1 MRIEDQ
7 TVEILLLKVHVIIKP
22 HFCNCF
28 FAWKREAHPYARRRF
43 LSLRFS
49 AARVAEKT
57 ASSSSSTT
65 TPRVREEEETKSMR
79 HRQHYRDKNDRITP
93 LRVLRTHEN
102 PEHRVHGNVPRTGG
116 VHLCASPRDANAV
129 EARVYACA
137 ERFSPSHARVWGNL
151 SRHATSGGRE
161 VRGAFVEEGRGGGR
175 RSRE

>member
-1 MRIEDQ
+1 MVVFCIKR
-7 TVEILLLKVHVIIKP
+7 LKVMDEQVV
-22 HFCNCF
+22 FD
-28 FAWKREAHPYARRRF
+28 RD
-43 LSLRFS
+43 L
-49 AARVAEKT
+49 EKIGMGEPDT
-57 ASSSSSTT
+57 SSSSSTT

-129 EARVYACA
+129 EARFYACA

-161 VRGAFVEEGRGGGR
+161 VRGAFVEGRGGGR

>member
-1 MRIEDQ
+1 VRIEDQ

-22 HFCNCF
+22 HFFFNCF

-93 LRVLRTHEN
+93 LGVLRTHEN
-102 PEHRVHGNVPRTGG
+102 PEHRVHGNVPRT
-116 VHLCASPRDANAV
+116 
-129 EARVYACA
+129 
-137 ERFSPSHARVWGNL
+137 
-151 SRHATSGGRE
+151 
-161 VRGAFVEEGRGGGR
+161 
-175 RSRE
+175 